1 MNLDVI
7 RVLEVMGVDA
17 DKVGSAFHAV
27 LGSRDVAL
35 LKAAMRDDSN
45 VLAGSTIAPPVV
57 DRLIG
62 ALESFGALESV
73 GARGPVPPKC
83 FSCGTSDCLTTL
95 ISGPR
100 SCEPCRYRARAKPC
114 ATCGS
119 LVEGPKARSRARV
132 RSRWP
137 TPPWPTPSTSTLT
150 VFSVTGASSSRQ
162 RMRSEVGSTHRDVDA
177 KHGVAYPE

>member
-7 RVLEVMGVDA
+7 RVLEAMGVDA

-35 LKAAMRDDSN
+35 LKAAMRDDLN

-95 ISGPR
+95 ITNGH
-100 SCEPCRYRARAKPC
+100 
-114 ATCGS
+114 
-119 LVEGPKARSRARV
+119 LV
-132 RSRWP
+132 
-137 TPPWPTPSTSTLT
+137 TLSDT
-150 VFSVTGASSSRQ
+150 TG
-162 RMRSEVGSTHRDVDA
+162 
-177 KHGVAYPE
+177 

>member
-45 VLAGSTIAPPVV
+45 VHAGSTIAPPVV

-62 ALESFGALESV
+62 ALEIGRALYSV
-73 GARGPVPPKC
+73 PGSLIDTTVEVRADSKLVKVYSHGLLVKIHPRQAPGGRSTKRSAIETFHLRVTRHRSSPPTGRPSRPAHRPLRHRGAR
-83 FSCGTSDCLTTL
+83 
-95 ISGPR
+95 
-100 SCEPCRYRARAKPC
+100 
-114 ATCGS
+114 
-119 LVEGPKARSRARV
+119 
-132 RSRWP
+132 
-137 TPPWPTPSTSTLT
+137 
-150 VFSVTGASSSRQ
+150 
-162 RMRSEVGSTHRDVDA
+162 
-177 KHGVAYPE
+177 